1 MMAEEQTD
9 GKDRVSEIEDQIQ
22 ETLHELEQ
30 IRIRKMNITDPA
42 GMEAAERKIVKA
54 TDKLASLLTGLKIQ
68 QSLDSDE
75 LKEQEKKL
83 IESLPERYVNQGR
96 RRVEIQMSRGEPVIL
111 EASYYSKNKKK
122 KKQQR
127 KRKKKR

>member
-1 MMAEEQTD
+1 MAEEQTD